1 MYEKMLFKPN
11 LQQLGGLGLGV
22 RGGGEGGFKTV
33 THLPL
38 KKKICARAHTHTHTH
53 THTHIFFNTS
63 DTSLARSQTWR
74 PRPILYTRIF

>member
-38 KKKICARAHTHTHTH
+38 KKKNLRARAHTH